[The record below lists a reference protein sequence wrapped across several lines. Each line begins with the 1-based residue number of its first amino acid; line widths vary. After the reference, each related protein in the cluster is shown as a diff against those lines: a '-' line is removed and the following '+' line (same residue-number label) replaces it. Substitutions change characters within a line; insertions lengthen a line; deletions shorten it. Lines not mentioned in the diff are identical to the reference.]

1 MGLAQAACPICKATN
16 HQLFPVDSHL
26 KSNLKKIGIKKIP
39 STICSSCYKN
49 ISRKI
54 SGNVENTSST
64 LTAQERN
71 RALIWKNRTLILK
84 KAQKLYD
91 QKVYARAADNFEKY
105 LRIVEAANKK
115 KKGELTP
122 NVFSKSRRSRELTVV
137 TSVYWSLLKIY
148 DMNDKYE
155 AQMMEAAKKFSEF
168 LPYSYIYNEIMR
180 KYKNLIKSAKH
191 QKIFRDC
198 FKSAKKSHKRCFI
211 ASSAF
216 NSEWAPEVLYLRDFK
231 KHQLEPKNW
240 GMTFIQIYYQFSPFF
255 ADYLDRNAYLKPFV
269 RKALRVLIY
278 FLKKLK
284 STHE

>member
-1 MGLAQAACPICKATN
+1 MGLAQPACPICKAKN

-39 STICSSCYKN
+39 PTICSSCYKN
-49 ISRKI
+49 ISKKI
-54 SGNVENTSST
+54 SGNIANTSST

-84 KAQKLYD
+84 KAQKLFD
-91 QKVYARAADNFEKY
+91 QKVYSRAADNFEKY

-122 NVFSKSRRSRELTVV
+122 DVFSKSRRSRELTVV

-148 DMNDKYE
+148 DMNDKHE

-168 LPYSYIYNEIMR
+168 LPYSYIYNEIIR
-180 KYKNLIKSAKH
+180 KYKSLIKSAKH
-191 QKIFRDC
+191 QKVFRDC
-198 FKSAKKSHKRCFI
+198 FKSAKKSHKKCFI

-216 NSEWAPEVLYLRDFK
+216 DSEIAPEVIDLRNFK
-231 KHQLEPKNW
+231 KNQLELTQW
-240 GMTFIQIYYQFSPFF
+240 GRTFIQFYYWFSPKV
-255 ADYLDRNAYLKPFV
+255 ANYLDKNSYLKPIV
-269 RKALRVLIY
+269 RKTLKILIY
-278 FLKKLK
+278 LLKKLNR
-284 STHE
+284 T